1 MSIPPPLAPEA
12 FLATLDAVIAGA
24 LERIGKE
31 GAAATPGP
39 DIGVPELL
47 ATALKKELE
56 ASEEAAIWMARETDV
71 DVKLALARQCGDEAK
86 HYKLIEERLRALG
99 VDTTKLDP
107 QAGGPTPMFKFLESL
122 ETTVERIAAGPFTR
136 EALAGVHNRLFIE
149 FCKEANDHVTARLY
163 RDVIQPDEEHH
174 HGLGRRLLARLAVT
188 GEQQDKARHAARRT
202 LEIGA
207 ELQEV
212 ARLKRGIAHSPGC

>member
-1 MSIPPPLAPEA
+1 MPTSSLLPPEA
-12 FLATLDAVIAGA
+12 FLASLDAVVAGA
-24 LERIGKE
+24 LDRIGKE
-31 GAAATPGP
+31 GAAAAPGP

-56 ASEEAAIWMARETDV
+56 ASEEAAIWMSRETDV
-71 DVKLALARQCGDEAK
+71 EVKLALARQCGDEAK
-86 HYKLIEERLRALG
+86 HYRLIEDRLRALG

-107 QAGGPTPMFKFLESL
+107 LAGGPSPMFKFLESL

-136 EALAGVHNRLFIE
+136 EALAQVHNRLFIA
-149 FCKEANDHVTARLY
+149 FCKEASDHVTARLY
-163 RDVIQPDEEHH
+163 RDIIQPDEEHH
-174 HGLGRRLLARLAVT
+174 HALGRRLLARLAVT
-188 GEQQDKARHAARRT
+188 YEAQERARRAARRT

-207 ELQEV
+207 ELTEL